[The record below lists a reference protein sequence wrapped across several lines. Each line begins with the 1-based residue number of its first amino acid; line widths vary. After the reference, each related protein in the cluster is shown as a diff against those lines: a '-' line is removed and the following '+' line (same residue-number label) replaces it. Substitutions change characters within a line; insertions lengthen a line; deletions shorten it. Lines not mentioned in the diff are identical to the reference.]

1 MTATAATG
9 SDECELKWCNEAGE
23 HTVHRQYLTSLL
35 TGRSTWLV
43 GVNVVQAGSDRPHVE
58 LTATT
63 RHTSPALVVLH
74 PDEAETVGHALVEA
88 AARATR

>member
-1 MTATAATG
+1 MTAAAATP

-35 TGRSTWLV
+35 TWRTTWLV
-43 GVNVVQAGSDRPHVE
+43 GVNVVQSGADPHHVE
-58 LTATT
+58 LTAAA
-63 RHTSPALVVLH
+63 RHTAPAVVALK
-74 PDEAETVGHALVEA
+74 PDEAEVVGHALVEA